1 LPKPARRENL
11 KKNFQNVGLLLTVS
25 GPAHIL
31 ATVVVVGVVVI
42 LAWERDGKR
51 TLLTSNRR

>member
-1 LPKPARRENL
+1 
-11 KKNFQNVGLLLTVS
+11 LTLS
-25 GPAHIL
+25 SPAHIL

-51 TLLTSNRR
+51 MLLTSNRR

>member
-1 LPKPARRENL
+1 
-11 KKNFQNVGLLLTVS
+11 LTVS